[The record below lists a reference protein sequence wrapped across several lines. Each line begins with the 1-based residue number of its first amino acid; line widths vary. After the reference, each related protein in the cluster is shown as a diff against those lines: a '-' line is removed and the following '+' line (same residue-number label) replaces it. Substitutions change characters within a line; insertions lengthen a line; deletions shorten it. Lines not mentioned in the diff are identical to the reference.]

1 MSSGSVKLVDSVR
14 DDIAL
19 RKDRLQILR
28 ERHGWSRRQL
38 SLLCGLG
45 TNQINKYEKGEID
58 PSSTHLKIIAEKLG
72 VSTDYLLGLSDDPRG
87 QLGDTEL
94 NEQERAVL
102 EVLRRDGWVGVIH
115 LAADRLT
122 K

>member
-1 MSSGSVKLVDSVR
+1 MELVGIVSVE
-14 DDIAL
+14 ITL
-19 RKDRLQILR
+19 RIDRLRELR
-28 ERHGWSRRQL
+28 ERYGWSQREFARV
-38 SLLCGLG
+38 CGLG
-45 TNQINKYEKGEID
+45 LAQIGRYENGTND
-58 PSSTHLKIIAEKLG
+58 PSATHLKNMAEKLG